1 MLLNTSNSLGFPL
14 LSLIVFLPLA
24 GALLLAVLPR
34 RHDGLVHATA
44 LFVAGLDLVLA
55 LVLFGSFDR
64 GWANPATQAIQHGFR
79 VGSGFQFVDPASQAL
94 PWLPGGISYQ
104 VGVDGISV
112 TLVLL
117 TALLGF
123 LALWFSSLHVGQR
136 VREYGIWMLVL
147 QTGMLGVFTSLDLF
161 LFYVFWELTLIPMIF
176 LIAIWG
182 GQERIYATFKFV
194 LYTLAGSALM
204 LVALVALG
212 QLMGRPACGGAAA
225 CQPYH
230 LFTLLAAPSLP
241 LGLQSLLFGAFAL
254 AFAVKVPLFPFHTW
268 LPDAHVQAPTA
279 GSVILAGVLLK
290 MGGYGLLRFCLPLFP
305 KAAVAAA
312 PAFLLLGVIGIWYGA
327 WVAFA
332 QTDIKKLVAYS
343 SVSHMGIVALG
354 LFSFNEQGLAGAS
367 LQMINHGLST
377 GALFLLVGMLY
388 ERAHSRRIADFG
400 GLWQSMPRFSV
411 LFLVVLFSS
420 IGLPGTNGFVGE
432 WLSLLGSF
440 RANMLVGSL
449 AAFGVVLGAAYML
462 WLYQRVFFGPLRGKA
477 EGLKDLTGPELVCLL
492 PLVVLI
498 FWIGIY
504 PATFLQPIQV
514 AVTEWLTYIDS
525 AARLAV
531 GG

>member
-1 MLLNTSNSLGFPL
+1 MLLTTSNALGFPL

-24 GALLLAVLPR
+24 GAALLALLPR
-34 RHDGLVHATA
+34 RHDGLIHATA
-44 LFVAGLDLVLA
+44 LFIAGLDLVLA

-64 GWANPATQAIQHGFR
+64 GWANPATQTIQNGMR
-79 VGSGFQFVDPASQAL
+79 VGAGFQFADPQRL
-94 PWLPGGISYQ
+94 PLNWLPGGISYQ

-112 TLVLL
+112 VLVLL
-117 TALLGF
+117 TTLLGF
-123 LALWFSSLHVGQR
+123 LALLYSSLHVGHR
-136 VREYGIWMLVL
+136 VREYGIWMLIL
-147 QTGMLGVFTSLDLF
+147 QTGMLGVFTALDLF
-161 LFYVFWELTLIPMIF
+161 LFYVFWEASIIPMVF
-176 LIAIWG
+176 LIALWG

-212 QLMGRPACGGAAA
+212 QLMGRPVCGMAPD
-225 CQPYH
+225 CHPYH

-241 LGLQSLLFGAFAL
+241 LATQALLFGAFAL
-254 AFAVKVPLFPFHTW
+254 AFAVKVPIFPFHSW

-279 GSVILAGVLLK
+279 VSVILAGVLLK
-290 MGGYGLLRFCLPLFP
+290 MGGYGILRFCLPLFP

-312 PAFLLLGVIGIWYGA
+312 PAFLLLAVIGIWYGA

-343 SVSHMGIVALG
+343 SVSHMGIVVLG
-354 LFSFNEQGLAGAS
+354 LFSFNEQGLSGGT

-388 ERAHSRRIADFG
+388 ERAHSRQVADFG
-400 GLWQSMPRFSV
+400 GLWQVMPRFSV
-411 LFLVVLFSS
+411 VFLVVLFSS

-432 WLSLLGSF
+432 WLSLLGGF
-440 RANMLVGSL
+440 RANMLAGAL

-462 WLYQRVFFGPLRGKA
+462 WLYQRVFFGPVRGKSA
-477 EGLKDLTGPELVCLL
+477 GLPDLTGPEMLTLL
-492 PLVVLI
+492 PLLLLI
-498 FWIGIY
+498 FWIGVY
-504 PATFLQPIQV
+504 PATILQPIQ
-514 AVTEWLTYIDS
+514 AAATEWLTYIDS
-525 AARLAV
+525 AARLAA